1 MDKNAK
7 IFIAGHRGMVGSA
20 IVRRLQSGGYTNL
33 LTRTRQQ
40 LDLLD
45 QQSVRDFLKVEKPD
59 YIFLAAAKVGGI
71 HANNTYRTDFI
82 YQNLQIQNNIIYG
95 ALESGIKDLCFLGSS
110 CIYPSN
116 CPQPIKE
123 DYLLTGPLEPT
134 NEPYAIAKI
143 AGIKLC
149 ESCNRQHGTRYV
161 SVMPTNLYGP
171 NDNYDLA
178 NSHVLPATIRK
189 AHEAKLLEESECIV
203 WGTGNPRREFLY
215 VDDMADACVFLMEH
229 GIHSGLYNVGTGTDV
244 TIRELAEIVMKVVG
258 FQGKMTFDTTKPDG
272 PLRKLLD
279 VSRME
284 TLGWTHKVDLKAG
297 VQLTYEAFRSL
308 SLQ

>member
-1 MDKNAK
+1 
-7 IFIAGHRGMVGSA
+7 
-20 IVRRLQSGGYTNL
+20 
-33 LTRTRQQ
+33 
-40 LDLLD
+40 
-45 QQSVRDFLKVEKPD
+45 
-59 YIFLAAAKVGGI
+59 
-71 HANNTYRTDFI
+71 
-82 YQNLQIQNNIIYG
+82 
-95 ALESGIKDLCFLGSS
+95 
-110 CIYPSN
+110 
-116 CPQPIKE
+116 
-123 DYLLTGPLEPT
+123 
-134 NEPYAIAKI
+134 
-143 AGIKLC
+143 
-149 ESCNRQHGTRYV
+149 
-161 SVMPTNLYGP
+161 MPTNLYGP

-189 AHEAKLLEESECIV
+189 AHAAKLRGDSEYIV

-272 PLRKLLD
+272 TRRKLLD